1 MNPSSQSTSLH
12 DAAQDIRLQAA
23 AWLVRRADE
32 GWLPEDEQALQL
44 WLNADA
50 VNRQAYA
57 HAQRTWAE
65 LGALGPSGLLPD
77 RGADTVLQTKPLR
90 QGLVRRRLL
99 CQGAGAAVFAAGA
112 LWVGAGSQ
120 IMLAFEADYRTGVG
134 ERREV
139 ALPDGSRVHLGGD
152 SAVAVRYD
160 TRQRQVI
167 LLRGEALFDAKPV
180 AKPVDASGGRDAEQ
194 RPFVVAAADG
204 RTRAL
209 GTRFIV
215 ERLDARTQVTGV
227 FHQVEV
233 SLDHMPQDAVVVSPG
248 QRVSYDRQ
256 GMTALQYLGEDA
268 GQSWARGLLVFER
281 MMLADVV
288 GRLNRYHTSR
298 IVVRDQALAQR
309 RVSGVFLQSD
319 AHGAVQAI
327 AQELG
332 ARLLQLP
339 GLVVLL

>member
-12 DAAQDIRLQAA
+12 DAAEDIRLQAA
-23 AWLVRRADE
+23 SWLVRRADE

-50 VNRQAYA
+50 SNRQAYA
-57 HAQRTWAE
+57 HAQRIWAE
-65 LGALGPSGLLPD
+65 LGALGQSGLLPEQD
-77 RGADTVLQTKPLR
+77 AERVSETKPLL
-90 QGLVRRRLL
+90 QGTVQRRMLWK
-99 CQGAGAAVFAAGA
+99 GAGAAVFAAGA

-160 TRQRQVI
+160 TRQRQVT

-180 AKPVDASGGRDAEQ
+180 DVSGERDAEK

-215 ERLDARTQVTGV
+215 ERLDERTQVTGV
-227 FHQVEV
+227 FHQVAV
-233 SLDHMPQDAVVVSPG
+233 SLDHFPQDAVVVSPG
-248 QRVSYDRQ
+248 QRVSYDRR
-256 GMTALQYLGEDA
+256 GMTPVQDLSEDA
-268 GQSWARGLLVFER
+268 GQSWERGLLVFER

-288 GRLNRYHTSR
+288 SRLNRYHTSR

-339 GLVVLL
+339 GVVLLV

>member
-1 MNPSSQSTSLH
+1 MP
-12 DAAQDIRLQAA
+12 DASDDIRLQAA

-32 GWLPEDEQALQL
+32 DWLPEDEQSLQR

-50 VNRQAYA
+50 ANRQAYA
-57 HAQRTWAE
+57 HAQRIWVE
-65 LGALGPSGLLPD
+65 LGMLGPSGLLPQKGTD
-77 RGADTVLQTKPLR
+77 AVLESEPLR

-99 CQGAGAAVFAAGA
+99 CQGAGAAILAAGA
-112 LWVGAGSQ
+112 LWMGAGSQ

-160 TRQRQVI
+160 TRQRQVT

-180 AKPVDASGGRDAEQ
+180 NASGGPDAER

-233 SLDHMPQDAVVVSPG
+233 SLDHLPQDAVVVSPG

-256 GMTALQYLGEDA
+256 GMTALQDLGEDA
-268 GQSWARGLLVFER
+268 GQSWQRGLLVFER
-281 MMLADVV
+281 VMLADVV

-339 GLVVLL
+339 GLVMLI

>member
-12 DAAQDIRLQAA
+12 DAAEDIRLQAA

-50 VNRQAYA
+50 SNRQAYA
-57 HAQRTWAE
+57 HAQRIWAE
-65 LGALGPSGLLPD
+65 LGALGQSGLLPEQ
-77 RGADTVLQTKPLR
+77 GAEMVSETKPLL
-90 QGLVRRRLL
+90 QGTVQRRMLWK
-99 CQGAGAAVFAAGA
+99 GAGAAVFAAGA

-160 TRQRQVI
+160 TRQRHVA

-180 AKPVDASGGRDAEQ
+180 EVSGGRDAEK

-215 ERLDARTQVTGV
+215 ERLDERTQVTGV
-227 FHQVEV
+227 FHQVAV
-233 SLDHMPQDAVVVSPG
+233 SLDHAPQDAVVLSPG
-248 QRVSYDRQ
+248 QRVSYDRR
-256 GMTALQYLGEDA
+256 GMTPVQDLSEDA
-268 GQSWARGLLVFER
+268 GQSWERGLLVFER
-281 MMLADVV
+281 MRLADVV
-288 GRLNRYHTSR
+288 DRLNRYHSSR
-298 IVVRDQALAQR
+298 IVVRDQVLAQR

-319 AHGAVQAI
+319 APGAVQAI

-332 ARLLQLP
+332 AQLLQLP
-339 GLVVLL
+339 GVVVLF

>member
-1 MNPSSQSTSLH
+1 M
-12 DAAQDIRLQAA
+12 QAA
-23 AWLVRRADE
+23 SWLVRRADE
-32 GWLPEDEQALQL
+32 GWLPENEQALQL

-50 VNRQAYA
+50 SNRQAYA
-57 HAQRTWAE
+57 HAQRIWAE
-65 LGALGPSGLLPD
+65 LGALGQSGLLPEQD
-77 RGADTVLQTKPLR
+77 AERVSETKPLL
-90 QGLVRRRLL
+90 QGTVQRRMLWK
-99 CQGAGAAVFAAGA
+99 GAGAAVFAAGA

-120 IMLAFEADYRTGVG
+120 VMLAFEADYRTGVG

-160 TRQRQVI
+160 TRQRQVV

-180 AKPVDASGGRDAEQ
+180 NASSGRDVER

-204 RTRAL
+204 RTRAM

-215 ERLDARTQVTGV
+215 ERLDERTQVTGV
-227 FHQVEV
+227 FHQVAV
-233 SLDHMPQDAVVVSPG
+233 SLDHFPQDAVVVSPG

-256 GMTALQYLGEDA
+256 GVTALQVLGEDA
-268 GQSWARGLLVFER
+268 GQSWERGLLVFER

-288 GRLNRYHTSR
+288 SRLNRYHTSR

-339 GLVVLL
+339 GVVLLV

>member
-32 GWLPEDEQALQL
+32 GWLPEDERALQL

-50 VNRQAYA
+50 ANRQAYA

-65 LGALGPSGLLPD
+65 LGALGQSGLLPV
-77 RGADTVLQTKPLR
+77 RGADMVLQTKPLR

-112 LWVGAGSQ
+112 LWMGAGSQ

-160 TRQRQVI
+160 TRQRQVT

-180 AKPVDASGGRDAEQ
+180 NASGGPDAER

-233 SLDHMPQDAVVVSPG
+233 SLDHLPQDAVVVSPG
-248 QRVSYDRQ
+248 QRVSYDRL
-256 GMTALQYLGEDA
+256 GMTALQDLGEDA

-281 MMLADVV
+281 VMLADVV

-298 IVVRDQALAQR
+298 IVVRDQTLAQR

-332 ARLLQLP
+332 ARLLELP
-339 GLVVLL
+339 GLVILI

>member
-1 MNPSSQSTSLH
+1 MNPLSQPKLLP
-12 DAAQDIRLQAA
+12 DAADDIRLQAA

-32 GWLPEDEQALQL
+32 DWLLEDEQALQR
-44 WLNADA
+44 WLDADVA
-50 VNRQAYA
+50 NRQAYA
-57 HAQRTWAE
+57 HAQHVWAE
-65 LGALGPSGLLPD
+65 LGALGQSGLLPD
-77 RGADTVLQTKPLR
+77 RGTDTVLETQPLL
-90 QGLVRRRLL
+90 QGRMRRRMLWK
-99 CQGAGAAVFAAGA
+99 GAGAAVFAAGA

-134 ERREV
+134 ERREI
-139 ALPDGSRVHLGGD
+139 ALPDGSRVHLGGG

-160 TRQRQVI
+160 AQQRQVI

-180 AKPVDASGGRDAEQ
+180 DVPSSRDAEK

-215 ERLDARTQVTGV
+215 ERFDERTQVTGV
-227 FHQVEV
+227 FHQVAV
-233 SLDHMPQDAVVVSPG
+233 SLDHAPQDAVVVSPG

-256 GMTALQYLGEDA
+256 GVSSVQDLSEDV
-268 GQSWARGLLVFER
+268 GQSWERGLLVFER
-281 MMLADVV
+281 MTLADVV

-298 IVVRDQALAQR
+298 IVVRGQALAQR

-319 AHGAVQAI
+319 VPGAVQGV

-339 GLVVLL
+339 GLVVLF